1 MAIVKGILSIIPDA
15 IAPTQSKRI
24 FARRRFSLA
33 SPTIP
38 DEKSS
43 SKPENSNPPTQIKR
57 EAKNKKFSQYKVIKE
72 TFNEK
77 AFDLDTKKYQKY
89 IKEYNE
95 LCIKRKE
102 DFLKDLAEENNVN
115 IDFVVKA
122 LKCLD
127 FVVDEF
133 CNDGLTG
140 HIYDYYHLKENE
152 EIFGKC
158 SSSGNIVCWL

>member
-1 MAIVKGILSIIPDA
+1 MPPSVKSRADNIIN
-15 IAPTQSKRI
+15 
-24 FARRRFSLA
+24 F
-33 SPTIP
+33 
-38 DEKSS
+38 
-43 SKPENSNPPTQIKR
+43 
-57 EAKNKKFSQYKVIKE
+57 V
-72 TFNEK
+72 
-77 AFDLDTKKYQKY
+77 KKYQKY

-102 DFLKDLAEENNVN
+102 EFFKDLAEENNVN

-152 EIFGKC
+152 EIFEKRVEYIN
-158 SSSGNIVCWL
+158 SIINIMK

>member
-1 MAIVKGILSIIPDA
+1 MKKQEYYYPLCIM
-15 IAPTQSKRI
+15 
-24 FARRRFSLA
+24 
-33 SPTIP
+33 
-38 DEKSS
+38 
-43 SKPENSNPPTQIKR
+43 SKPFEEDYTQIELGLFNYEDIVVDNVTVNKR
-57 EAKNKKFSQYKVIKE
+57 ETKNKKFSQYKVIKE

-102 DFLKDLAEENNVN
+102 EFFKDLAEENNVN

-140 HIYDYYHLKENE
+140 HIYDHYHLKENE
-152 EIFGKC
+152 EIFEKRVEYIN
-158 SSSGNIVCWL
+158 SIINIMK

>member
-1 MAIVKGILSIIPDA
+1 M
-15 IAPTQSKRI
+15 
-24 FARRRFSLA
+24 
-33 SPTIP
+33 
-38 DEKSS
+38 
-43 SKPENSNPPTQIKR
+43 SKPFEEDYTQIELGLFNYEDIVVDNVTINKR

-102 DFLKDLAEENNVN
+102 EFFKDLAEENNVN

-133 CNDGLTG
+133 CNDGLTE

-152 EIFGKC
+152 EIF
-158 SSSGNIVCWL
+158 